1 MSSGLGSAADHDGTL
16 QRMFRLRE
24 NGTDVRTEVVAGLT
38 TFMTMAY
45 IIFVNPGIVSA
56 TGMPFDAVLIGTV
69 VAAAVGTLLMAL
81 LANYPFALAPGMGLN
96 AYFAFTIVLGRGIPW
111 ETALGAVFISGV
123 LFVLLTLSR
132 VREAIVNAVP
142 DVLKVAISGG
152 IGLFIAFIG
161 AQNAGLIVA
170 DPATLVALGDL
181 RSAGPLLALIG
192 TLITGGLLALRVRGA
207 ILWGIVSVTGL
218 GLLFGLVPMPTAI
231 VEAPKL
237 GTWAPVL
244 GKLNILD
251 AIKLGFF
258 EIVLVFLFVDLF
270 DTLGTLI
277 GVATRANMLDEQ
289 GRLPRVRSAL
299 LADAIGTMFG
309 AVAGTPTVTTYVE
322 SASGVA
328 AGGRTGLTGVT
339 IAGAFL
345 LSLFF
350 APLVR
355 LVADMPAATA
365 PALIIVGALMMQ
377 TVVRI
382 DWEDASEAIP
392 AFMTIMAMPFTFSIA
407 TGIAFGFITYPVVK
421 IIAGKGRDVHWIVYV
436 LAVLFALRF
445 AFLTV

>member
-1 MSSGLGSAADHDGTL
+1 MSSGLGSAAGHDGTL

-56 TGMPFDAVLIGTV
+56 TGMPFDAALIGTV

-218 GLLFGLVPMPTAI
+218 GLLLGLVPMPSAI
-231 VEAPKL
+231 VEVPKL

-289 GRLPRVRSAL
+289 GRLPKVRPAL

>member
-1 MSSGLGSAADHDGTL
+1 MGSGSQSAARRDGLL
-16 QRMFRLRE
+16 QQMFKLRE
-24 NGTDVRTEVVAGLT
+24 HGTDVRTEVVAGIT

-45 IIFVNPGIVSA
+45 IIFVNPGIVA
-56 TGMPFDAVLIGTV
+56 ETGMPFDAVLIGTAL
-69 VAAAVGTLLMAL
+69 AAAVGTLLMAL

-123 LFVLLTLSR
+123 LFVLLTVSR
-132 VREAIVNAVP
+132 VREAIVDAVP

-170 DPATLVALGDL
+170 DEATLVALGDL
-181 RSAGPLLALIG
+181 RSPGPLLALLG
-192 TLITGGLLALRVRGA
+192 TLLTGGLLALRVRGA
-207 ILWGIVSVTGL
+207 ILWGIVSVTGI
-218 GLLFGLVPMPTAI
+218 GLLFGLVSPPEAI
-231 VEAPKL
+231 FELPRVS
-237 GTWAPVL
+237 TWAPVF
-244 GKLNILD
+244 GKLNIGEAL
-251 AIKLGFF
+251 KLGFF

-277 GVATRANMLDEQ
+277 GVSTRAGMLDEH
-289 GRLPRVRSAL
+289 GRLPRVRPAL

-339 IAGAFL
+339 VAGAFL

-350 APLVR
+350 APIVR

-377 TVVRI
+377 TVIRI
-382 DWEDASEAIP
+382 DWEDVSEAVP
-392 AFMTIMAMPFTFSIA
+392 AFMTIMAMPFTYSIA

-421 IIAGKGRDVHWIVYV
+421 IIAGKAKEVHWLVYV
-436 LAVLFALRF
+436 LAALFALRF
-445 AFLTV
+445 AFLGM

>member
-1 MSSGLGSAADHDGTL
+1 MGSGVQSAASRDGML
-16 QRMFRLRE
+16 QRLFRLRE
-24 NGTDVRTEVVAGLT
+24 NDTDVRTEIVAGLT

-45 IIFVNPGIVSA
+45 IIFVNPGIVSE

-132 VREAIVNAVP
+132 VREAIVDAVP

-161 AQNAGLIVA
+161 VQNSGLVVA
-170 DPATLVALGDL
+170 DGATLVALGDL
-181 RSAGPLLALIG
+181 SSPGPLLALIG
-192 TLITGGLLALRVRGA
+192 TLITGGLLALQVRGA

-218 GLLFGLVPMPTAI
+218 GILFGLVPLPTAI
-231 VEAPKL
+231 VELPKL
-237 GTWAPVL
+237 STWAPVL
-244 GKLNILD
+244 GKLNVVD
-251 AIKLGFF
+251 ALKLGFF

-277 GVATRANMLDEQ
+277 GVSTRANMLDEH
-289 GRLPRVRSAL
+289 GRLPRVRPAL

-339 IAGAFL
+339 VAAAFL

-350 APLVR
+350 APVVR

-377 TVVRI
+377 SVVRI

-392 AFMTIMAMPFTFSIA
+392 AFMTIIAMPFTYSIA
-407 TGIAFGFITYPVVK
+407 TGIGFGFISYPIVK
-421 IIAGKGRDVHWIVYV
+421 LIAGKGRDVHWIVYV
-436 LAVLFALRF
+436 LAILFALRF
-445 AFLTV
+445 VFLSV

>member
-1 MSSGLGSAADHDGTL
+1 MGSGLRSAAGPDGVIE
-16 QRMFRLRE
+16 RLFKLKE
-24 NGTDVRTEVVAGLT
+24 NGTNVRTEVAAGIT

-56 TGMPFDAVLIGTV
+56 TGMPFDAMLIATV

-132 VREAIVNAVP
+132 VREAIVDAVP
-142 DVLKVAISGG
+142 AVLKVAISAG

-161 AQNAGLIVA
+161 AQNAGVIVA
-170 DPATLVALGDL
+170 DAATLVALGDL
-181 RSAGPLLALIG
+181 RSPGPLLAVLG
-192 TLITGGLLALRVRGA
+192 TLLTGGLLALRVRGA
-207 ILWGIVSVTGL
+207 ILWGIVSVTGA
-218 GLLFGLVPMPTAI
+218 GLLFGLVPAPDAI
-231 VEAPKL
+231 FELPKWS
-237 GTWAPVL
+237 TWAPVV
-244 GKLNILD
+244 GKLNVVD
-251 AIKLGFF
+251 ALKLGFF

-277 GVATRANMLDEQ
+277 GVATRADMLDKD
-289 GRLPRVRSAL
+289 GRLPRVRPAL

-345 LSLFF
+345 MSLFF
-350 APLVR
+350 APIVR

-421 IIAGKGRDVHWIVYV
+421 IIAGKAKDVHWIVYV

-445 AFLTV
+445 AFLGV

>member
-1 MSSGLGSAADHDGTL
+1 MGSGLSRAAGADGWLERTFKL
-16 QRMFRLRE
+16 KE
-24 NGTDVRTEVVAGLT
+24 HGTDVRTEVVAGIT

-45 IIFVNPGIVSA
+45 IIFVNPGIVSDA
-56 TGMPFDAVLIGTV
+56 GMPFDSALIATV
-69 VAAAVGTLLMAL
+69 VAAAVSTLLMAL

-96 AYFAFTIVLGRGIPW
+96 AYFAYTIVLGRGIPW

-132 VREAIVNAVP
+132 VREAIVDAVP
-142 DVLKVAISGG
+142 GVLKVAISGG

-161 AQNAGLIVA
+161 AQNSGLIVA
-170 DPATLVALGDL
+170 NPATLVALGDL
-181 RSAGPLLALIG
+181 RSSGPLLALLG
-192 TLITGGLLALRVRGA
+192 TVLTGGLLALRVRGA

-218 GLLFGLVPMPTAI
+218 GMLFGLVDTPTAI
-231 VEAPKL
+231 VEMPRF
-237 GTWAPVL
+237 GTWAPVF
-244 GKLNILD
+244 GKLDVVGAL
-251 AIKLGFF
+251 KLGFF

-277 GVATRANMLDEQ
+277 GVATRANMLDEH
-289 GRLPRVRSAL
+289 GRLPRVRPAL

-309 AVAGTPTVTTYVE
+309 AVAGTPTATTYVE

-339 IAGAFL
+339 VAAAFL

-377 TVVRI
+377 AVVRI
-382 DWEDASEAIP
+382 DWQDVSEAIP
-392 AFMTIMAMPFTFSIA
+392 AFMTIMAMPLTYSIA

-421 IIAGKGRDVHWIVYV
+421 VIAGRAKEVHWIVYV

-445 AFLTV
+445 AFLGG